1 MRAFLFVGILA
12 AAVSTSAA
20 AQAPD
25 GKALY
30 DAQCKKC
37 HGALGTPNKVM
48 GAKFPKM
55 LPFNDAKAGTAK
67 GTVADV
73 VGILA
78 KGKGADMKPF
88 GDKLNMD
95 PKTHNSAE
103 MTAVAKYVLELAKP
117 KS

>member
-1 MRAFLFVGILA
+1 MRAFLFVGILV

-20 AQAPD
+20 AQAD

-48 GAKFPKM
+48 GTKFPKM

-67 GTVADV
+67 GTAADV
-73 VGILA
+73 VTILT

-88 GDKLNMD
+88 ADKLKPD
-95 PKTHNSAE
+95 E
-103 MTAVAKYVLELAKP
+103 MSAVAKYVLELAKP

>member
-1 MRAFLFVGILA
+1 MRAFLFVGIL

-48 GAKFPKM
+48 GTKFPKM
-55 LPFNDAKAGTAK
+55 LPFSDAKAGTSK

-73 VGILA
+73 VAILT
-78 KGKGADMKPF
+78 KGKGPDMKSF
-88 GDKLNMD
+88 QDKLKPD
-95 PKTHNSAE
+95 E
-103 MTAVAKYVLELAKP
+103 MAAVAKYVLDLAKS
-117 KS
+117 K

>member
-20 AQAPD
+20 AQVPD

-37 HGALGTPNKVM
+37 HGALGTPTKVM
-48 GAKFPKM
+48 GTKFPKM

-67 GTVADV
+67 GTAADV
-73 VGILA
+73 VTILT
-78 KGKGADMKPF
+78 KGKGTDMKPF
-88 GDKLNMD
+88 SDKMKPD
-95 PKTHNSAE
+95 E